1 MATTYKLLLC
11 GRNQL
16 VIDEFY
22 EHMESG
28 YDLLTAS
35 PRFRDLVRHVE
46 VFVPDMVIYCLYNE
60 TNDDYR
66 KAIELQRHLKKVG
79 AAFAIVGG
87 ADDCKEF
94 QDNTNMAA
102 DMILA
107 KPLKYDVMRG
117 NIYAFMLDRDR
128 EREAQGISK
137 PAAGGIQSVPGM
149 APAPAPEPP
158 RRKHILVIDDDPLM
172 LKLLK
177 EYLHEN
183 YDIAT
188 AVSGKIAYKFLES
201 KSTDM
206 VLLDYEMPGESGPEV
221 FLNLRTRP
229 ALKDV
234 PIVFLTGVT
243 DAERVKEV
251 LALQPQGYLLKPIDK
266 EKLMTKVKSIL
277 H

>member
-16 VIDEFY
+16 IIDEFY
-22 EHMESG
+22 EHIEQG

-35 PRFRDLVRHVE
+35 PRFRDLVRHIE
-46 VFVPDMVIYCLYNE
+46 VFAPDMVIYCLYNE
-60 TNDDYR
+60 TSDDYK
-66 KAIELQRHLKKVG
+66 KAIELQRHLKKVD
-79 AAFAIVGG
+79 AAFAIVGS
-87 ADDCKEF
+87 AEDCKEF

-107 KPLKYDVMRG
+107 KPLKYDIIRG
-117 NIYAFMLDRDR
+117 NIYAFMLDRERDR
-128 EREAQGISK
+128 EARGVPPKGAINN
-137 PAAGGIQSVPGM
+137 VPGM
-149 APAPAPEPP
+149 AAPEPP
-158 RRKHILVIDDDPLM
+158 RRKHVLVIDDDPLM

-177 EYLHEN
+177 EYLHEQ
-183 YDIAT
+183 YDVAT
-188 AVSGKIAYKFLES
+188 AVSGKIAYKFLEN
-201 KSTDM
+201 KTTDM

-229 ALKDV
+229 SIKDV

-251 LALQPQGYLLKPIDK
+251 LALGPQGYLLKPIDK
-266 EKLMTKVKSIL
+266 EKLMTKVKSVL
-277 H
+277 G